1 MGSGKTT
8 LGRKL
13 AYILQHQFIDLDE
26 YIEEYEERSISQ
38 IFKDDGEDYF
48 WYDGNNA
55 QPTADGQCCDPC
67 NQIVLADRITNLK
80 MSLSKR

>member
-1 MGSGKTT
+1 MAIDKDKLKICIICDQTIKPKY
-8 LGRKL
+8 LGVG
-13 AYILQHQFIDLDE
+13 
-26 YIEEYEERSISQ
+26 
-38 IFKDDGEDYF
+38 DDGEDYF